1 MFHLFQYVMQSHFC
15 TLRINVFFTSPS
27 SSAIFSVRIFIPST
41 NKFLVGYSSMSLKPE
56 QKECIK
62 CIFDG
67 KDVFVWLPTGFGK
80 SICYEVLPFM
90 FDKKLGTD
98 NSLVIVV
105 SPLVSLTVDQVRSLR
120 SRSVKASVMFCTTLT
135 PRRSSILGGTLLCY
149 SRTKNCYCSL
159 SEYCSL
165 TQVQTDS
172 HRRTTT

>member
-1 MFHLFQYVMQSHFC
+1 MTSRHAVNLVDNMELFLCLVY
-15 TLRINVFFTSPS
+15 TLAR
-27 SSAIFSVRIFIPST
+27 
-41 NKFLVGYSSMSLKPE
+41 VGYSSMSLKPE

-90 FDKKLGTD
+90 FDKNLGTD

-105 SPLVSLTVDQVRSLR
+105 SPLVSLMVDQIRSLR

-135 PRRSSILGGTLLCY
+135 PRRSSILGGTLCFA
-149 SRTKNCYCSL
+149 TVGPKIATASL
-159 SEYCSL
+159 AS
-165 TQVQTDS
+165 TAA
-172 HRRTTT
+172 